1 MATGESEMNVTF
13 LGASPGTSNMGVSA
27 LYATMVAGVA
37 RRLPE
42 ATIRIFDPHL
52 GRRAV
57 QVRVDSGEP
66 ISVEFQGVRH
76 GRRYHRPEN
85 ISQARALSRFGS
97 VARHLNPVVRI
108 IDESDCLLDVS
119 GGDSF
124 TDLYPDSR
132 MDLVAGGKE
141 LVLDRGRPLVLL
153 PQTYGPF
160 TESRD
165 RAARIVKMA
174 RAAWARD
181 ARSFAVLK
189 DLLGDDFDPGRH
201 HLGVD
206 MAFLLEPRP
215 PTEVPAVLE
224 RPRESGLIGLNVSG
238 LMYNE
243 PAVARSRYGFVADY
257 AAVID
262 GFLDWV
268 LSETDADVVL
278 VPHVMAPPPSRE
290 SDVSACLRIMDHF
303 KERAGDR
310 LSITS
315 TDWDQNEVKWAIA
328 RCDWFCGT
336 RMHATIAGLSTCT
349 PTSTVSY
356 SDKALGVFEC
366 CGQGREVFDPRVLE
380 TRPVVEEM
388 IGSYRRRDELRAG
401 LEREIP
407 GVKALAENQM
417 DEIVEVIKKSAVERL
432 GAGVA

>member
-1 MATGESEMNVTF
+1 MTTAEKKMNVTF

-37 RRLPE
+37 RRLPD
-42 ATIRIFDPHL
+42 ARIRVFDPDL
-52 GRRAV
+52 GRRPEA
-57 QVRVDSGEP
+57 VRVDSGDP
-66 ISVEFQGVRH
+66 ISIEFQGVRH
-76 GRRYHRPEN
+76 GRRYYRPEN
-85 ISQARALSRFGS
+85 ISQARILSRLGPL
-97 VARHLNPVVRI
+97 ARHLNPVVRI

-141 LVLDRGRPLVLL
+141 LVLERGRPLVLL

-160 TESRD
+160 TESRA
-165 RAARIVKMA
+165 RAARIVRQA
-174 RAAWARD
+174 RSSWARD

-201 HLGVD
+201 RLGVD

-215 PTEVPAVLE
+215 PSEISGALERSGNTEV
-224 RPRESGLIGLNVSG
+224 IGLNVSG
-238 LMYNE
+238 LMYND
-243 PAVARSRYGFVADY
+243 PAVARTRYGFVADY

-262 GFLDWV
+262 GFLNWI
-268 LSETDADVVL
+268 LSETEAEVVL
-278 VPHVMAPPPSRE
+278 VPHVMAPPPSPE

-303 KERAGDR
+303 KDRAGGR

-349 PTSTVSY
+349 PTATVSY
-356 SDKALGVFEC
+356 SDKALGVFES
-366 CGQGREVFDPRVLE
+366 CGQGREVFDPRELE
-380 TRPVVEEM
+380 TRAVVEKM
-388 IGSYRRRDELRAG
+388 IGSYRRRDELQAG
-401 LEREIP
+401 LERDIP
-407 GVKALAENQM
+407 EVKARAEAQM
-417 DEIVEVIKKSAVERL
+417 DDIVEVIRDCAASR
-432 GAGVA
+432 GSGSVA